1 MIVCCRKSAFF
12 RRCGKKRRNKY
23 RENQNTGFTKNH
35 ICYAWQVFNREG
47 VPIGHIESSLETLV
61 EFFN

>member
-1 MIVCCRKSAFF
+1 MIVCCRKSAFLEDVA
-12 RRCGKKRRNKY
+12 RKGGINIAKIKIPVSP
-23 RENQNTGFTKNH
+23 KNH